1 MRDRFQLQQPPT
13 QSVVQRHP
21 VLKSRPFGETAT
33 TLKPSPLQRQS
44 EEHRDA
50 HFNLSQISVFPRS
63 QLQARL
69 TIGAANDAYE
79 QEADRIASQV
89 MQTSAN
95 QQIQPQEEEAL
106 QRSPLAATVTP
117 LVQREPV
124 PEEEEPVQAR
134 FLQREALSEEEESL
148 QARFVQRETLPEAE
162 EPLQARAAGAI
173 EATADLESHLA
184 QTQGAGSSLPEAT
197 RDFMEPRFGNDFSQV
212 RVHTDSTA
220 VQMSQAI
227 GAQAFTHGNDIYF
240 NAGKYD
246 PNSHA
251 GKELLAHELTHVVQQ
266 TGVSTPQRQAKP
278 APHAAVLQARL
289 NWTRADLEKAAG
301 KKRFRS
307 EEYKNI
313 VRIVQN
319 YNRMMNPLPGA
330 HIRALQELLQACIVW
345 FEKNKE
351 KTSEKAERRRQA
363 LQRLVADVTQE
374 LTRLQAPSQP
384 APAQAANP
392 GNALPRSA
400 NQGGYA
406 NIPPELLHANAYA
419 NIPPDLQEPDDQAH
433 ASDFYANIPPEL
445 LHANAYANSPPDLQE
460 PDDQAHASD
469 FYADM
474 LRTEGGGVSAHGPV
488 STYVTIPAEALEA
501 LMNEPDAEE
510 DAIESVNQANNAM
523 PIIGEIPANQDQ
535 ESADNVAPV
544 SAEASQQA
552 AVVLSMTPAEK
563 EDKLRP
569 FGITWEEDI
578 WWIDRTMSVEE
589 SQVDALLAGLISIEE
604 LRSQIF
610 NPPSDDLEDELSDDE
625 EPLAPP
631 KSMAPADKAL
641 RYQDRA
647 LKLASDG
654 KLVYAAMQYTRAFAF
669 DPLIEYA
676 FKAAQ
681 AFDLGGDQE
690 RAIIWYRKVIEL
702 DSGSALAQQAR
713 QYLSILGLGETAKY
727 ETSPLYSDAANNFV
741 GVRFNDWDIGD
752 ASAYDAPDKDE
763 KRRRKESGLGKEEI
777 ISGTASV
784 LLESYGDQ
792 LIAAENSG
800 NQAAVDFY
808 TAAIGR
814 MATGLDTQALIQEHK
829 DYRNGLISDRPLY
842 QQLQN
847 FKVEYLSTTA
857 ARDQKRLFYEGLLKQ
872 GLPPRSPE
880 AENGYDTANL
890 STNFSGVGYAI
901 FVMSGDGAIY
911 ADQHKVSQFHHS
923 SFLAGADAAASGEIK
938 VTTGSLKGITN
949 KSGHYRQGARHLA
962 QVLKEFQNGLNQSL
976 SGVQV
981 KFFSNDNKSCL
992 WPGDAAAFLQDY
1004 NAHPDIFLKP
1014 MQEIKDE
1021 FALLGKVF

>member
-21 VLKSRPFGETAT
+21 VLKSRPFGETET
-33 TLKPSPLQRQS
+33 TLKPSPWQRQS

-89 MQTSAN
+89 MQTGAN

-117 LVQREPV
+117 LVQRETAP
-124 PEEEEPVQAR
+124 
-134 FLQREALSEEEESL
+134 EEEESL

-162 EPLQARAAGAI
+162 EPLQARAVGAI

-278 APHAAVLQARL
+278 DPHAAVLQAKL

-345 FEKNKE
+345 FEKNKD

-374 LTRLQAPSQP
+374 LTRLQAPGQP

-392 GNALPRSA
+392 GNALLRSA
-400 NQGGYA
+400 NQGG
-406 NIPPELLHANAYA
+406 
-419 NIPPDLQEPDDQAH
+419 
-433 ASDFYANIPPEL
+433 YANIPPEL

-469 FYADM
+469 FYADT

-510 DAIESVNQANNAM
+510 DAIESANQANNAM
-523 PIIGEIPANQDQ
+523 PVIGEIPANQEQ

-690 RAIIWYRKVIEL
+690 RATIWYRKVIEL

-713 QYLSILGLGETAKY
+713 QYLSNLGLGETAKY

-741 GVRFNDWDIGD
+741 GVRFDDWDIGD

-800 NQAAVDFY
+800 NQATVDFY
-808 TAAIGR
+808 TTAIGR